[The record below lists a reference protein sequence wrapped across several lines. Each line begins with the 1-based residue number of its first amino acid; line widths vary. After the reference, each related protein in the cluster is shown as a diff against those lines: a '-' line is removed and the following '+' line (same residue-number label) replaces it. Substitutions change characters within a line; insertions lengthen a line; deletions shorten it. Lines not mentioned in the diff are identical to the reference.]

1 MWLAPYIVLIWLGLV
16 LWSTFASEK
25 LLTVFELPVNEAGDK
40 YDYIEYSM
48 ENTQIISFSICFY
61 FKPTYQLNL
70 NHQVL
75 LQIPDFIKIGLYKDS
90 VGGWLQIGKEYKIF
104 DFPAVLYP
112 RTWSSLCIQ
121 QTLTE
126 LKIWH
131 ENQTIFTENMIE
143 LPSFNTQVFMY
154 NIYGRFQ

>member
-1 MWLAPYIVLIWLGLV
+1 
-16 LWSTFASEK
+16 
-25 LLTVFELPVNEAGDK
+25 
-40 YDYIEYSM
+40 M

-154 NIYGRFQ
+154 KIYGRFQ